1 MFLLKHLLLNPILLG
16 LILPDRFPTASRVDS
31 SLIWTHINENIG
43 KNAVADGQ
51 YNVKA
56 VCRLTGLNEHTL
68 RSWERR
74 YQAITPD
81 RQENRRRLYSRED
94 VERLRLLVRLVEHG
108 YAIGQVA
115 PLGDQELKGLVTQHE
130 AMDQSYQKT
139 ANTQLDHF
147 NPAIREEAEG
157 RTQAIIKSLQVF
169 DLEKLQVEL
178 DQARLEYSSKDLLLQ
193 IILPVMV
200 QVGHLVFNNQMDIGH
215 EHALTALIRAH
226 LLDIFFQTR
235 RIQAYR
241 QTQQNFQKRT
251 VVVSTPEGDLHE
263 IGILIASIFCTEA
276 GLNIAYIGPNMPPD
290 ALARVTQEL
299 RADALMVGLSP
310 LPPGITPQTPAE
322 YLQDLGENLP
332 LNCCLWL
339 GGNVPPESELLA
351 IKQPL
356 KTFRSMSDLITHLS
370 EYRKTP
376 NLGGMS

>member
-1 MFLLKHLLLNPILLG
+1 M
-16 LILPDRFPTASRVDS
+16 
-31 SLIWTHINENIG
+31 
-43 KNAVADGQ
+43 ADGQ

-81 RQENRRRLYSRED
+81 RQENRRRLYSRDD

-139 ANTQLDHF
+139 AGAQLDQV
-147 NPAIREEAEG
+147 NPAIKEETEG
-157 RTQAIIKSLQVF
+157 RTKAIIKSLQVF

-178 DQARLEYSSKDLLLQ
+178 DQARLEYSARDLLLQ

-200 QVGHLVFNNQMDIGH
+200 EVGHLVFNNHMDIGH

-235 RIQAYR
+235 RIQSYR
-241 QTQQNFQKRT
+241 QTLQNENRRT
-251 VVVSTPEGDLHE
+251 VVVSTQEGDLHE

-310 LPPGITPQTPAE
+310 LPPGITPQTPSE
-322 YLQDLGENLP
+322 YLRDLCAKLP
-332 LNCCLWL
+332 VNCCLWL
-339 GGNVPPESELLA
+339 GGNVPPEPELLGV
-351 IKQPL
+351 KQPL
-356 KTFRSMSDLITHLS
+356 KTFRSMSELIKHLAD
-370 EYRKTP
+370 YRKAP
-376 NLGGMS
+376 ASAGFSPP